1 MKTQLIFGL
10 TLGLLALALSCNKSD
25 EDDGLI
31 ICPVW
36 NCEDVVQVNEDLYDN
51 GPNDQ
56 MMIADASIHEDCLE
70 VTFRYGGG
78 CGEVATALFASLEIG
93 ESLPPQRFIRIG
105 FTDNDNCE
113 ALLSLTKTFDLSP
126 LREVDDNV
134 ILINLEGYDEVLEYS
149 Y

>member
-31 ICPVW
+31 IFPVW

-78 CGEVATALFASLEIG
+78 CI
-93 ESLPPQRFIRIG
+93 
-105 FTDNDNCE
+105 
-113 ALLSLTKTFDLSP
+113 LTPNFKP
-126 LREVDDNV
+126 VKPN
-134 ILINLEGYDEVLEYS
+134 I
-149 Y
+149 